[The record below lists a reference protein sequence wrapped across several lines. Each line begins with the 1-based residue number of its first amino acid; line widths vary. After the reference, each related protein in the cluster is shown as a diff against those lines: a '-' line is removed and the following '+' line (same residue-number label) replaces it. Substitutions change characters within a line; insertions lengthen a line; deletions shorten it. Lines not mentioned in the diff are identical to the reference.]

1 MHIDYIFDV
10 RIRTILLPS
19 MQDRQSQNVGPHK
32 LPRLTFSST
41 LAGRARCHQAGNCR
55 RGASPGGAGGE
66 KVCCSAASVRGA
78 APCPAALAVA
88 RHGGVLLRQV
98 HQARSQRGE
107 GEEVRLSAP
116 LLGCLRLSARRLC
129 RGSEVG
135 PLQCRGAGVRA
146 EAVGWAAPLA
156 AVPVGAPLLGA
167 GPRHSAGCRR
177 GGGSEVCFY
186 LFMSLFAARKSTRT
200 RKGKGTRMQK
210 SSLISLVSSF
220 LGIMWLCGSC
230 RGQQKWKR
238 LLQDS

>member
-167 GPRHSAGCRR
+167 GPRHSAGCR
-177 GGGSEVCFY
+177 GGRIGGVLLSFY
-186 LFMSLFAARKSTRT
+186 VTLCSKKKHKNKKRKRDEDAEEQLDIVGEQLSGNYVTLW
-200 RKGKGTRMQK
+200 Q
-210 SSLISLVSSF
+210 L
-220 LGIMWLCGSC
+220 
-230 RGQQKWKR
+230 
-238 LLQDS
+238 

>member
-1 MHIDYIFDV
+1 MHIDYIFGV

-19 MQDRQSQNVGPHK
+19 MQGRQSQNVGPHK

-66 KVCCSAASVRGA
+66 EVCCSAASVRGA

-116 LLGCLRLSARRLC
+116 LLGCLCAVSSGLRLSARRLC

-167 GPRHSAGCRR
+167 GPRHSAGCR
-177 GGGSEVCFY
+177 GGRIGGVLLSFY
-186 LFMSLFAARKSTRT
+186 VTLCSKKKHKNKKRKRDEDAEEQLDIVGEQLS
-200 RKGKGTRMQK
+200 GNYVILWQ
-210 SSLISLVSSF
+210 L
-220 LGIMWLCGSC
+220 
-230 RGQQKWKR
+230 
-238 LLQDS
+238 